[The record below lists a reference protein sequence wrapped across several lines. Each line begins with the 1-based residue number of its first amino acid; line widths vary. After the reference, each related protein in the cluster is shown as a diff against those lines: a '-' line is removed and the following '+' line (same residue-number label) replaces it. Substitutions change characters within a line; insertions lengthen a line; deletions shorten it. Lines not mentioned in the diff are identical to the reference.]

1 MNEYSI
7 ALDTRSASVAGTE
20 ETGSVYQTSNCVLH
34 FKLRLAARTAPCAST
49 MCGRGAATAG
59 PAAVR
64 QALDLPADTRV
75 RRPERAGPSTNLHPG
90 QYAPIA
96 AHPKSSQAA
105 EIIPMRWGLVPS
117 FTKPT

>member
-1 MNEYSI
+1 
-7 ALDTRSASVAGTE
+7 
-20 ETGSVYQTSNCVLH
+20 
-34 FKLRLAARTAPCAST
+34 

-75 RRPERAGPSTNLHPG
+75 RRPERARPSTNLHPG

-105 EIIPMRWGLVPS
+105 EIIPMRWGLVSS
-117 FTKPT
+117 FTKPK